1 MPNWK
6 KVIVSGSDAILNSI
20 DVNGTGSI
28 DYLEV
33 NDRLQGNGSGFQFFA
48 YNEDTIKVK
57 FANWYSSNDRQY
69 GMGQLWYETWFAAID
84 NQAGRDNRRIGFYLE
99 EPNAGSTDSG
109 TPGQHPTNSRFHVD
123 VNGAYL
129 SGSLNVE
136 SSITGSDVTIDDWGS
151 VSASLASIDSSGSS
165 QTLQQVTDNGASTTN
180 NVTVN
185 GLTVSNM
192 PAGTDNSVVVR
203 NSSGQLVTDEIDS
216 RVWGSSLIDGTG
228 AANRITYYGDSNT
241 ITSDANF
248 TFVNN
253 NLGIGTSNPL
263 YTAHFKSGSNAQILI
278 ETDAPYDAGIDHVA
292 GIKFKTEDTDGDDR
306 IKGGIFFENTDED
319 DWGRGRLLLANL
331 DAAGNSNVDVD
342 DWRLKIE
349 QNGEVYISGSS
360 YFGQSDLSDTV
371 TITGS
376 VSTTNTVNVGKDLEI
391 GSNPSYSLS
400 STLLRQ
406 TRLNVSQNSSSDVIT
421 DLNAT
426 EYLGAIV
433 DYVVRGPSKD
443 VQRTGTIMISA
454 FNTALAEG
462 ITHNETA
469 TTDIGG
475 TTDHIR
481 FTTTITTGGDWT
493 LTVNNDASLGT
504 YTVFASIRFI
514 KDLD

>member
-6 KVIVSGSDAILNSI
+6 KVIVSGSDAILN
-20 DVNGTGSI
+20 
-28 DYLEV
+28 
-33 NDRLQGNGSGFQFFA
+33 
-48 YNEDTIKVK
+48 
-57 FANWYSSNDRQY
+57 
-69 GMGQLWYETWFAAID
+69 
-84 NQAGRDNRRIGFYLE
+84 
-99 EPNAGSTDSG
+99 
-109 TPGQHPTNSRFHVD
+109 
-123 VNGAYL
+123 
-129 SGSLNVE
+129 
-136 SSITGSDVTIDDWGS
+136 DVTLGT
-151 VSASLASIDSSGSS
+151 LA
-165 QTLQQVTDNGASTTN
+165 
-180 NVTVN
+180 
-185 GLTVSNM
+185 VSNM

-216 RVWGSSLIDGTG
+216 RVWGSSLIDGAG
-228 AANRITYYGDSNT
+228 ASNRITYYSDSNT
-241 ITSDANF
+241 VTSDANF

-331 DAAGNSNVDVD
+331 DAAGNSNVDID
-342 DWRLKIE
+342 DWKLKIE
-349 QNGEVYISGSS
+349 QNGEVHISSS
-360 YFGQSDLSDTV
+360 LHLGQNDSSDEVTV
-371 TITGS
+371 TGS
-376 VSTTNTVNVGKDLEI
+376 ISTTNTVNVGKDLEI
-391 GSNPSYSLS
+391 GTNPSYSLS

-406 TRLNVSQNSSSDVIT
+406 TRLNISQNSSSDVIA

-426 EYLGAIV
+426 EYLGDVV
-433 DYVVRGPSKD
+433 DYVVRNSSKN
-443 VQRTGTIMISA
+443 VQRTGTIIISA

-462 ITHNETA
+462 ITHNET
-469 TTDIGG
+469 TTADIGG

-493 LTVNNDASLGT
+493 LTVNNDASSGT
-504 YTVFASIRFI
+504 YTVFASIRLI

>member
-6 KVIVSGSDAILNSI
+6 KVIVSGSDAILN
-20 DVNGTGSI
+20 
-28 DYLEV
+28 
-33 NDRLQGNGSGFQFFA
+33 
-48 YNEDTIKVK
+48 
-57 FANWYSSNDRQY
+57 
-69 GMGQLWYETWFAAID
+69 
-84 NQAGRDNRRIGFYLE
+84 
-99 EPNAGSTDSG
+99 
-109 TPGQHPTNSRFHVD
+109 
-123 VNGAYL
+123 
-129 SGSLNVE
+129 
-136 SSITGSDVTIDDWGS
+136 DVTLG
-151 VSASLASIDSSGSS
+151 
-165 QTLQQVTDNGASTTN
+165 T
-180 NVTVN
+180 
-185 GLTVSNM
+185 LTVSNM

-306 IKGGIFFENTDED
+306 IKGGIFFENTDAA
-319 DWGRGRLLLANL
+319 DWGRGRLLLANQNRS
-331 DAAGNSNVDVD
+331 ANSNVDID

-360 YFGQSDLSDTV
+360 HLGQSDLSDKV

-376 VSTTNTVNVGKDLEI
+376 VSTTNTVSVGKDLEI
-391 GSNPSYSLS
+391 GANYSLA

-406 TRLNVSQNSSSDVIT
+406 TRLNVSQNSSSDVVT

-462 ITHNETA
+462 ITHNET
-469 TTDIGG
+469 TTIDIGG

-504 YTVFASIRFI
+504 YTIFASIRFI
-514 KDLD
+514 KDLDN

>member
-6 KVIVSGSDAILNSI
+6 KVIVSGSDAILN
-20 DVNGTGSI
+20 
-28 DYLEV
+28 
-33 NDRLQGNGSGFQFFA
+33 
-48 YNEDTIKVK
+48 
-57 FANWYSSNDRQY
+57 
-69 GMGQLWYETWFAAID
+69 
-84 NQAGRDNRRIGFYLE
+84 
-99 EPNAGSTDSG
+99 
-109 TPGQHPTNSRFHVD
+109 
-123 VNGAYL
+123 
-129 SGSLNVE
+129 
-136 SSITGSDVTIDDWGS
+136 DVTLGT
-151 VSASLASIDSSGSS
+151 LA
-165 QTLQQVTDNGASTTN
+165 
-180 NVTVN
+180 
-185 GLTVSNM
+185 VSNM

-278 ETDAPYDAGIDHVA
+278 ETDAPYDAGINHVA

-306 IKGGIFFENTDED
+306 IKGAIFFENTDAA
-319 DWGRGRLLLANL
+319 DWGRGRLLLANQNIT
-331 DAAGNSNVDVD
+331 ANSNVDVD

-360 YFGQSDLSDTV
+360 HFGQSNLSDTV

-376 VSTTNTVNVGKDLEI
+376 VSTTNTVSVGGDLGI
-391 GSNPSYSLS
+391 GSNLV
-400 STLLRQ
+400 LFKAV
-406 TRLNVSQNSSSDVIT
+406 RLNVTALSSNDIIQSLD
-421 DLNAT
+421 AT
-426 EYLGAIV
+426 EYLGAVV

-481 FTTTITTGGDWT
+481 FTTTITTGGLWT
-493 LTVNNDASLGT
+493 LTVNNDANSGT

-514 KDLD
+514 KDLDN

>member
-6 KVIVSGSDAILNSI
+6 KVIVSGSDA
-20 DVNGTGSI
+20 
-28 DYLEV
+28 
-33 NDRLQGNGSGFQFFA
+33 
-48 YNEDTIKVK
+48 
-57 FANWYSSNDRQY
+57 
-69 GMGQLWYETWFAAID
+69 
-84 NQAGRDNRRIGFYLE
+84 
-99 EPNAGSTDSG
+99 
-109 TPGQHPTNSRFHVD
+109 
-123 VNGAYL
+123 
-129 SGSLNVE
+129 SL
-136 SSITGSDVTIDDWGS
+136 TDVTINDWGS
-151 VSASLASIDSSGSS
+151 VSASLSSIEAGGTS
-165 QTLQQVTDNGASTTN
+165 QTFQQVTDNGASTTN

-216 RVWGSSLIDGTG
+216 RVWGSSLIDGAG
-228 AANRITYYGDSNT
+228 ATNRITYYGDSNT
-241 ITSDANF
+241 ITSDSNF

-306 IKGGIFFENTDED
+306 IKGAIFFENTDAA
-319 DWGRGRLLLANL
+319 DWGRGRLLLANQNRS
-331 DAAGNSNVDVD
+331 ANTNVDID

-349 QNGEVYISGSS
+349 QNGEVYISDSS
-360 YFGQSDLSDTV
+360 HLGQSDLSDKV

-376 VSTTNTVNVGKDLEI
+376 VSTTNTVSVGKDLEI
-391 GSNPSYSLS
+391 GANSSYGLS

-406 TRLNVSQNSSSDVIT
+406 TRLNVSQNSTADVISSL
-421 DLNAT
+421 DAT

-462 ITHNETA
+462 ITHNET
-469 TTDIGG
+469 TTVDIGG

-504 YTVFASIRFI
+504 YTIFASIRFI
-514 KDLD
+514 KDLDN